1 MIILQI
7 LVTAITLGIIVIIYA
22 AAHKLIKDH
31 KEFHKK
37 IDDCDE
43 DLDLPKTL

>member
-22 AAHKLIKDH
+22 AAHKLVQDH
-31 KEFHKK
+31 KALHNKV
-37 IDDCDE
+37 DDSDE
-43 DLDLPKTL
+43 DLDLPKSL

>member
-7 LVTAITLGIIVIIYA
+7 LVTAITLGIIVFIYA
-22 AAHKLIKDH
+22 AAHKLIQDH
-31 KEFHKK
+31 KELHNKV
-37 IDDCDE
+37 DDSDE